1 MYLSIFTTIIL
12 QSASPDIRQRLTA
25 AAIALL
31 IALLIAWIGVS
42 NMKAKLKSV
51 RKEQTANRYI
61 REDSLTLTSQRDLF
75 LHKQLEKR
83 PKAEKSKEGNS

>member
-42 NMKAKLKSV
+42 GMKAKLKSV
-51 RKEQTANRYI
+51 RKESMANRYI
-61 REDSLTLTSQRDLF
+61 RDDSLRLRSQSDLF
-75 LHKQLEKR
+75 LHKQLDKR
-83 PKAEKSKEGNS
+83 PRAVKKEE